1 MKYLIKTLER
11 IILSSVIFVLANQY
25 SLSKI
30 HKVPVIVMVA
40 LTVLFLIINIKP
52 SLYNR
57 KLQTKRLRICG
68 DGCDLLCSFLISVT
82 VSVVYSIIGLVGR
95 LPIGSISSSPKLWII
110 NTIIVILLESV
121 IFWNGIIRVYTTS
134 VQLGIR
140 WRAVGLLCGFIP
152 ILNLIVLSI
161 IIRKVSDEIWFEND
175 TILRNQKR
183 ANERICATKYP
194 ILLVHGVFFRDSR
207 YLNYWGRIPKVLE
220 ENGATIYYGNH
231 QSAASVEESAK
242 ELTDRIKQIVEET
255 NCEKVNIIAHSK
267 GGLDCRYAISLLG
280 ADQYVASLTTIN
292 TPHRG
297 CEFADY
303 LLSKIS
309 QGKQDSVAK
318 IYNNT
323 LKKLGDT
330 NPNFLEAVYDLTSNA
345 CQQRN
350 EIVSDVDNVYYQ
362 SIGSKLNKALSGKFP
377 LNLTYQ
383 FVQYFDGPNDGLVGE
398 KSFQWGEDYR
408 FLTLKGSRGIS
419 HGDMIDLNRENIKG
433 FDVREFYV
441 ELVSGLREKGL

>member
-1 MKYLIKTLER
+1 MKYFIKTLET
-11 IILSSVIFVLANQY
+11 IILSIIIFLIGNIY
-25 SLSKI
+25 SISKI
-30 HKVPVIVMVA
+30 HKVPIL
-40 LTVLFLIINIKP
+40 LTVVLIILYLLININP

-68 DGCDLLCSFLISVT
+68 NGCDLLCAFLISVT
-82 VSVVYSIIGLVGR
+82 ASVVYSIIGFVGK
-95 LPIGSISSSPKLWII
+95 LPIGSISSSPRLWII
-110 NTIIVILLESV
+110 NTIFVILLESV

-161 IIRKVSDEIWFEND
+161 IIKKVSDETWFEND
-175 TILRNQKR
+175 MILRNQKR
-183 ANERICATKYP
+183 GNDRICATKYP
-194 ILLVHGVFFRDSR
+194 ILLVHGVFFRDSS

-220 ENGATIYYGNH
+220 ENGATVYYGNH
-231 QSAASVEESAK
+231 QSAASVVECAK

-303 LLSKIS
+303 LLNKIS
-309 QGKQDSVAK
+309 QERQDSIAK
-318 IYNNT
+318 VYNNT

-350 EIVSDVDNVYYQ
+350 EMVPDVDNVYYQ

-377 LNLTYQ
+377 LNFTYL
-383 FVQYFDGPNDGLVGE
+383 FVQYFDGANDGLVGE
-398 KSFQWGEDYR
+398 NSFQWGENYR
-408 FLTLKGSRGIS
+408 FVTLKGNRGIS
-419 HGDMIDLNRENIKG
+419 HGDMIDLNRENIKN